1 MASTKAPAA
10 SKSRKATATPVAPVP
25 PTLPPA
31 AAPAPAPA
39 AVAPPAPPAP
49 DERKM
54 AWTDVWGN
62 LAKSVWT
69 IVVWALFI
77 LIVLAPLM
85 TVLLFSLTPSVFEGI
100 RPTTLQWYRAIASNS
115 VLYNPI
121 VRSFEVAFLVVLCQL
136 VFGTLIAYAT
146 VRRKVFGPGVMDAM
160 SNLTIALPSVV
171 IGLALL
177 AFYSPYGPFVALSDF
192 MFGNPVNLTYTMWIV
207 VLAHVLETFPYMV
220 RTVGSVLAQVPKNL
234 ESAAHSLGAGRFTVF
249 RTVLLPQIKHSMLAG
264 SVLVFSRSLA
274 EFGAT
279 IVVVSAALKTAPAQI
294 YGQESAGNLEL
305 AAAYSVILMLTSLI
319 IYLAL
324 RRAASKG
331 LAGLEMQAG

>member
-1 MASTKAPAA
+1 MAAAAAPRPRRPPVVAAPNTAPAGPAA
-10 SKSRKATATPVAPVP
+10 SPSPVP
-25 PTLPPA
+25 SPA
-31 AAPAPAPA
+31 
-39 AVAPPAPPAP
+39 
-49 DERKM
+49 DERKLVWTDLWGNVGKS
-54 AWTDVWGN
+54 AWTVVVWG
-62 LAKSVWT
+62 LFLL
-69 IVVWALFI
+69 VV
-77 LIVLAPLM
+77 VGPLL

-100 RPTTLQWYRAIASNS
+100 RPTTLQWYRAILGTRE
-115 VLYNPI
+115 LYYPI
-121 VRSFEVAFLVVLCQL
+121 VRSFEIAFLVVLCQL

-146 VRRKVFGPGVMDAM
+146 VRRKVFGPGLMDAM

-177 AFYSPYGPFVALSDF
+177 AFYSPYGPFTALAEMIFSD
-192 MFGNPVNLTYTMWIV
+192 PLTLTYTMWIV

-249 RTVLLPQIKHSMLAG
+249 RTVLLPQIRHSMLAG

-279 IVVVSAALKTAPAQI
+279 IVVVSAALKTGPVQI
-294 YGQESAGNLEL
+294 YSQESAGNLEL
-305 AAAYSVILMLTSLI
+305 AAAYSVILMLTSLV

>member
-1 MASTKAPAA
+1 MASGPTAAATPAA
-10 SKSRKATATPVAPVP
+10 GKVRR
-25 PTLPPA
+25 PA
-31 AAPAPAPA
+31 AAAPGAPASPP
-39 AVAPPAPPAP
+39 PPAQPPP
-49 DERKM
+49 DEAKL
-54 AWTDVWGN
+54 AWTDFWGN
-62 LAKSVWT
+62 VGKSVWT
-69 IVVWALFI
+69 VVVWSLF
-77 LIVLAPLM
+77 LVVVLGPLL

-100 RPTTLQWYRAIASNS
+100 RPTTLQWYRAIVSDP
-115 VLYNPI
+115 VLYYPL
-121 VRSFEVAFLVVLCQL
+121 VRSFEIAFLVVACQL
-136 VFGTLIAYAT
+136 VFGTLVAYAT

-177 AFYSPYGPFVALSDF
+177 AFYSPYGPFTALSDLI
-192 MFGNPVNLTYTMWIV
+192 FGDPLSLTFTMWIV

-279 IVVVSAALKTAPAQI
+279 IVVVSAALKTAPTQI
-294 YGQESAGNLEL
+294 YAQESAGNLEI
-305 AAAYSVILMLTSLI
+305 AAAYSVILMLASLI

-324 RRAASKG
+324 RRAAAKG
-331 LAGLEMQAG
+331 LAGIEMQAG

>member
-1 MASTKAPAA
+1 MPSTPAA
-10 SKSRKATATPVAPVP
+10 AAARPRKPAPP
-25 PTLPPA
+25 PPPA
-31 AAPAPAPA
+31 AAPAPTTSS
-39 AVAPPAPPAP
+39 PAPT
-49 DERKM
+49 DEAKL
-54 AWTDVWGN
+54 AWTDLWGN
-62 LAKSVWT
+62 VSKSVWT
-69 IVVWALFI
+69 VLVWGLFLLVVLG
-77 LIVLAPLM
+77 PLL

-100 RPTTLQWYRAIASNS
+100 RPTTLQWYRAIVSDP
-115 VLYNPI
+115 VLYYPL
-121 VRSFEVAFLVVLCQL
+121 VRSFEIAFLVVACQL
-136 VFGTLIAYAT
+136 VFGTLVAYAT

-177 AFYSPYGPFVALSDF
+177 AFYSPYGPFTALSDLIF
-192 MFGNPVNLTYTMWIV
+192 ANPLSLTFTMWIV

-279 IVVVSAALKTAPAQI
+279 IVVVSAALKTAPTQI
-294 YGQESAGNLEL
+294 YAQESAGNLEI
-305 AAAYSVILMLTSLI
+305 AAAYSVILMLASLL

-324 RRAASKG
+324 RRAAAKG
-331 LAGLEMQAG
+331 MAGIEMQAG